1 MAAVLGGPFPNCRI
15 FRRELT
21 QLTLRQL
28 DELARRHVIEPSGL
42 AARGKGS
49 RRVYTRTDVILLKGA
64 ALLRQV
70 GIVGPPFIQALEE
83 IRKATGEDS
92 AVERVLVISP
102 AGVTVRSAKALT
114 NGLPMLK
121 TCSVVLPFRAL
132 SLPETGRAVSRRKGS
147 GTGRRATR

>member
-1 MAAVLGGPFPNCRI
+1 MAELYTTQDAKL
-15 FRRELT
+15 LT

-28 DELARRHVIEPSGL
+28 DELARRHVVEPSGL

-49 RRVYTRTDVILLKGA
+49 RRVYTRADVILLKGA

-83 IRKATGEDS
+83 IRRATGEDS

-102 AGVTVRSAKALT
+102 AGVSVRSTKGLT
-114 NGLPMLK
+114 NELPMLK
-121 TCSVVLPFRAL
+121 NCSVILPLRAL
-132 SLPETGRAVSRRKGS
+132 NLPEADRADPKRRVAK
-147 GTGRRATR
+147 TGRRAAR